1 MKDYSDSLI
10 KSLLK
15 KVLGYPRFSKG
26 EIEKF
31 CWMAVHEYKHGM
43 LPSEYDVR
51 EIDESL
57 YLILLRKFKL
67 EEQI

>member
-1 MKDYSDSLI
+1 MGDYSDSLI
-10 KSLLK
+10 KLLIS
-15 KVLGYPRFSKG
+15 KVKNYPNFSES

-31 CWMAVHEYKHGM
+31 CWMAVHEHKHGM

-57 YLILLRKFKL
+57 YLILLNKFKL
-67 EEQI
+67 EE